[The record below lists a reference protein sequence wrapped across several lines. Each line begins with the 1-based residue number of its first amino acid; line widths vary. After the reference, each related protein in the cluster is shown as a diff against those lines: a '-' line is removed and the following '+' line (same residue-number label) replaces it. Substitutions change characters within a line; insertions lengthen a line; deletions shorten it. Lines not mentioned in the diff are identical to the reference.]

1 MYQVHLAGQRASFQ
15 PSGHDCSDNIDSLVT
30 IRYIPSPVGGL
41 KPFQEMLLFVLQDI
55 CTVVPH
61 WIRYKELIGILEAS
75 LQDIVDRWA
84 DGKVRF
90 NSDLFSD
97 CKFLNS
103 WLCYT
108 TLF

>member
-1 MYQVHLAGQRASFQ
+1 
-15 PSGHDCSDNIDSLVT
+15 
-30 IRYIPSPVGGL
+30 
-41 KPFQEMLLFVLQDI
+41 MLLFVLQDI
-55 CTVVPH
+55 CIVVPH

-90 NSDLFSD
+90 KN
-97 CKFLNS
+97 LNS

-108 TLF
+108 TLA

>member
-1 MYQVHLAGQRASFQ
+1 
-15 PSGHDCSDNIDSLVT
+15 
-30 IRYIPSPVGGL
+30 
-41 KPFQEMLLFVLQDI
+41 MLLFVLQDI

-90 NSDLFSD
+90 KN
-97 CKFLNS
+97 LNS

-108 TLF
+108 TLAYHSQVFVN

>member
-1 MYQVHLAGQRASFQ
+1 
-15 PSGHDCSDNIDSLVT
+15 
-30 IRYIPSPVGGL
+30 
-41 KPFQEMLLFVLQDI
+41 MLLFVLQDI

-97 CKFLNS
+97 CKFSLELLVLLHYAVLTQSSFCKLSPGDDRNYLS
-103 WLCYT
+103 GPSCT
-108 TLF
+108 KGG